1 MLLTHAGHGAGG
13 GGGLDAAALLASV
26 GLGLFHGVNP
36 AMGWL
41 FALSYGLQE
50 KSRRAILR
58 SLAWIVVG
66 HEASVLP
73 SALVITLFA
82 GQVSRG
88 VAMGVVSVALLAF
101 GLLLLLRPRHFRWVG
116 MRLRPWQLAWW
127 SFLMSTV
134 TGAGLML
141 APVLLHTTSDHD
153 HAVSGALAGD
163 LASAVVVALV
173 HALGMAL
180 AAGAV
185 ALVVYQT
192 VGVRILRTH
201 WVNLDR
207 VWAFAFVVAGLGVA
221 AAWIGLG

>member
-1 MLLTHAGHGAGG
+1 MLLTHAGHGS
-13 GGGLDAAALLASV
+13 GGGLDLAALLASV

-41 FALSYGLQE
+41 FALSFGLQE

-73 SALVITLFA
+73 SALIITLFA
-82 GQVSRG
+82 GQVTRS
-88 VAMGVVSVALLAF
+88 VAMGVVSAALLAF
-101 GLLLLLRPRHFRWVG
+101 GLVLLLRPRHFRWVG

-141 APVLLHTTSDHD
+141 APVLLHTTSSHE
-153 HAVSGALAGD
+153 HAVAGALSGD
-163 LASAVVVALV
+163 LTSAAVVALV

-180 AAGAV
+180 AAGTV
-185 ALVVYQT
+185 ALLVYQT

>member
-1 MLLTHAGHGAGG
+1 MLLTHAGHGSGG
-13 GGGLDAAALLASV
+13 GVDLAALLASV
-26 GLGLFHGVNP
+26 GLGLFHGINP

-41 FALSYGLQE
+41 FALSFGLQE
-50 KSRRAILR
+50 KSRRAIVR
-58 SLAWIVVG
+58 SLVWIVAG

-88 VAMGVVSVALLAF
+88 VAMAVVSVALLAF
-101 GLLLLLRPRHFRWVG
+101 GLVLLLRPRHFRWVG

-141 APVLLHTTSDHD
+141 APVLLRTTSSHE
-153 HAVSGALAGD
+153 HAVAGALAGD
-163 LASAVVVALV
+163 LAAATVVALV

-180 AAGAV
+180 GAGTV
-185 ALVVYQT
+185 ALLVYQT